1 MSTAAIF
8 LILLPFAVFLIIGMP
23 VAFTLIATSA
33 IYLAAKGIPFDLI
46 AHRLCFSLDSFPLMA
61 IPLFILAGKLM
72 NIGGISDRIYNFASA
87 VVGHIRGGLGHV
99 NIVGSVIFAGMSGTA
114 LADLGGM
121 GQMEVRA
128 MTNAGYKKDFSAA
141 ITLASATIGPIIPPS
156 VPFIIYGTLAE
167 VSVTKLFLAG
177 FLPGIVMALMLG
189 VSVYFYATKHNCPT
203 TPRPSLKGIGSAF
216 LGALPAMLS
225 PAIIIGGMM
234 TGIFSPTEAAG
245 IAVVYALFL
254 GGLVYKE
261 LTFAKLAEITKE
273 TVEASAMLMFIIAS
287 ALLFSWVIS
296 VERIPQ
302 MLAQWIMI
310 VGNTPFKFMTL
321 VVIILLILGMFMENN
336 AIMLLMIPILVP
348 SAVTLGIDP
357 VHLGVVMCL
366 CITVGLLTPPI
377 GLALYVMQDIAD
389 LSFGRTVKAVTP
401 FLITLFISLLLI
413 TYIPQITMF
422 LPNLLLGN

>member
-1 MSTAAIF
+1 MSTAAIY

-203 TPRPSLKGIGSAF
+203 TPRPSMKGIGSAF
-216 LGALPAMLS
+216 LEALPAMLS

-302 MLAQWIMI
+302 MLAQWIMM
-310 VGNTPFKFMTL
+310 VGDTPFKFMTL
-321 VVIILLILGMFMENN
+321 VVIILSILGMFMENN

-422 LPNLLLGN
+422 LPNLLLGK